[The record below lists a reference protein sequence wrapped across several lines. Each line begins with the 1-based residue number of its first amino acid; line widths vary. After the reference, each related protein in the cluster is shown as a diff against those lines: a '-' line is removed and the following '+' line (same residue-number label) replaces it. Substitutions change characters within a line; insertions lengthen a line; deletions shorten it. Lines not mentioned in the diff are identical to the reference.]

1 MKFGGS
7 SHQKTLE
14 CDSACDSAWCK
25 LQFDAG
31 NVLSVY
37 GAAFT
42 IGRLQSN
49 HLAVEDA
56 RLSGTH
62 CCLVPAAESGKPP
75 ILTDTSTNGTFV
87 AGEKL
92 HKSSRQLQWG
102 EHVEVVKGNK
112 NLCFVV
118 SNSQEKRESSECM
131 QRTLT
136 CSGTLECDDHLEGDS
151 DTAQPVGGGGRSEK
165 KRVLDDAVSEEM
177 NCSICMRSVIF
188 PACSFFPTC
197 S

>member
-1 MKFGGS
+1 MKLGGRTVAS
-7 SHQKTLE
+7 
-14 CDSACDSAWCK
+14 DSAWCK

-31 NVLSVY
+31 HVLSLH
-37 GAAFT
+37 GAAFM
-42 IGRLQSN
+42 IGRMQSN
-49 HLAVEDA
+49 HLVVEDA
-56 RLSGTH
+56 RLSGTY
-62 CCLVPAAESGKPP
+62 CCLAPAAESGTPP

-118 SNSQEKRESSECM
+118 INGQAKGESSECM

-136 CSGTLECDDHLEGDS
+136 
-151 DTAQPVGGGGRSEK
+151 R
-165 KRVLDDAVSEEM
+165 
-177 NCSICMRSVIF
+177 
-188 PACSFFPTC
+188 
-197 S
+197 